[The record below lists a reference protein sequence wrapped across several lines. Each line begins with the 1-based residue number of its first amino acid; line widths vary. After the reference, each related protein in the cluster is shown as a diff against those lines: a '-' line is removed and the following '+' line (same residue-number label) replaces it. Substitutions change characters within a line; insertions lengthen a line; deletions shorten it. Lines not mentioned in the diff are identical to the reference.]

1 MNVTIIT
8 YDTSHA
14 KTSDIFFQLR
24 GKGNR
29 SINFLIAPFSKRPER
44 TVLLKHRPD
53 QFVGP
58 RVRDVAAY
66 YNLKVWEYAEREVAV
81 RESDYLL
88 VGGANI
94 LEPEL
99 ANCGKIINGHAGLIP
114 MVRGLD
120 AFKWAILNSHPI
132 GNTLHFID
140 EHADA
145 GSIIHQELT
154 PLFSDDTL
162 GTFAERHYK
171 IEVSMLANFAHHLGH
186 GCKLDLPVMEPR
198 KRMPHAIEEQMVAAF
213 LEYRKKYAFDVGKA
227 GK

>member
-14 KTSDIFFQLR
+14 KTADIFFQLR
-24 GKGNR
+24 SDGN
-29 SINFLIAPFSKRPER
+29 IKLNFLLVPFSKRPER
-44 TVLLKHRPD
+44 EVLLKHRPD

-58 RVRDVAAY
+58 KIRDIASY
-66 YNLKVWEYAEREVAV
+66 YNLNIWEYDKREKAV
-81 RESDYLL
+81 NQSDYLI

-114 MVRGLD
+114 LVRGLD
-120 AFKWAILNSHPI
+120 AFKWAFVNGNPI

-145 GSIIHQELT
+145 GSVIHQELT
-154 PLFSDDTL
+154 PLFLDDTL
-162 GTFAERHYK
+162 ETFAERHYK
-171 IEVSMLANFAHHLGH
+171 IEICMLGNFVDYLKYGK
-186 GCKLDLPVMEPR
+186 KLYYPMAEPK
-198 KRMPHAIEEQMVAAF
+198 KRMPMSIEEEMATAF
-213 LEYRKKYAFDVGKA
+213 PAYKTKYAFGA
-227 GK
+227 S